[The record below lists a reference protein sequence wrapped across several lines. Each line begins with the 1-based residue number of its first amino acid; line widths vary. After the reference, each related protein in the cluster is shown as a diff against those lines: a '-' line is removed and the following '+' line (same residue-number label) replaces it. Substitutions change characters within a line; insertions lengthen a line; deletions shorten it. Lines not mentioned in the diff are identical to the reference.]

1 MEIKISVHLK
11 SGKVI
16 SGIESNLDQE
26 AAERWVEGVLENL
39 LDDVSEWVSIGDLPS
54 MSLIPIKAI
63 ECITFEEVT
72 QLLEREQEGN
82 KNGFQV

>member
-16 SGIESNLDQE
+16 SYIESNLNQE
-26 AAERWVEGVLENL
+26 TIERWLDGL
-39 LDDVSEWVSIGDLPS
+39 LDDKSEWISIGDLPS

-63 ECITFEEVT
+63 ECISFEDISQTEEKADYKW
-72 QLLEREQEGN
+72 Q
-82 KNGFQV
+82 

>member
-1 MEIKISVHLK
+1 MKVSIHLK

-16 SGIESNLDQE
+16 SRIESNLDQE
-26 AAERWVEGVLENL
+26 AAERWMEEVLENL
-39 LDDVSEWVSIGDLPS
+39 LEDGREWVSIGDIPS

-63 ECITFEEVT
+63 ECISFEDISQTE
-72 QLLEREQEGN
+72 ERLI

>member
-1 MEIKISVHLK
+1 MEIKISIHLK

-16 SGIESNLDQE
+16 SRIESNLDQE
-26 AAERWVEGVLENL
+26 AMERWTEGVIENL
-39 LDDVSEWVSIGDLPS
+39 TDEEKEWASIGDLPS

-72 QLLEREQEGN
+72 QPIECEQEEE
-82 KNGFQV
+82 

>member
-16 SGIESNLDQE
+16 SRIESNLDQE
-26 AAERWVEGVLENL
+26 TMERWTEWVIENL
-39 LDDVSEWVSIGDLPS
+39 SDEEKEWISIGDLPS

-63 ECITFEEVT
+63 ECISFEDISQTEEKADYKW
-72 QLLEREQEGN
+72 Q
-82 KNGFQV
+82 